1 MEQGLKPELVAEAV
15 SLLQELIAIPSVS
28 RQEDKTAD
36 RIFSFLAQKNLSVS
50 RTGNNVW
57 VKNQYF
63 QAARPTILLNSH
75 HDTVAPNAGY
85 TRNPCEAT
93 LEGDKLYGLGSND
106 AGGPLV
112 ALLAT
117 FLHYQ
122 VIPDLP
128 FNLIFAATA
137 EEEISGN
144 GGVSSIIAALGDIHL
159 AIVGEPTKMELAV
172 AERGLLVIDCV
183 AKGKAGHAARN
194 EGLNAIYE
202 AMKDIEWFH
211 HFHFPQSSP
220 WLGDV
225 SMNVTVI
232 AAGHSHNQVPAA
244 CNFVVDIRLNEH
256 YTHQQVL
263 EIIRKHISCE
273 VKERSTRIKPSFINF
288 EHPFVQAA
296 KALDIKLYGSP
307 TTSDMALMP
316 WTAVKL
322 GPGDSAR
329 SHTADEFILI
339 SEIKQGIETY
349 IHLLHRYSLHLIST
363 QQKPTL

>member
-1 MEQGLKPELVAEAV
+1 MEQGLRPELVDEAV
-15 SLLQELIAIPSVS
+15 SLLRELIAIPSVS

-36 RIFSFLAQKNLSVS
+36 RIFSFLEQKKLFVFRS
-50 RTGNNVW
+50 GNNVW

-63 QAARPTILLNSH
+63 EAARPTILLNSH

-85 TRNPCEAT
+85 TRPPYEAT

-112 ALLAT
+112 ALMAA
-117 FLHYQ
+117 FLHYHD
-122 VIPDLP
+122 IPDLP

-144 GGVSSIIAALGDIHL
+144 GGVSSIVEALDNIHL
-159 AIVGEPTKMELAV
+159 AIVGEPTKLELAV
-172 AERGLLVIDCV
+172 AERGLLVLDCV
-183 AKGKAGHAARN
+183 SKGKAGHAARN
-194 EGLNAIYE
+194 EGLNAIYV
-202 AMKDIEWFH
+202 AMKDIEWFRQ
-211 HFHFPQSSP
+211 FRFPQSSP

-232 AAGHSHNQVPAA
+232 TAGHSHNQVPAT
-244 CNFVVDIRLNEH
+244 CNFVVDIRLNEY

-263 EIIRKHISCE
+263 EIIRKQVSCE
-273 VKERSTRIKPSFINF
+273 VKERSTRIKPSFINI

-329 SHTADEFILI
+329 SHSAYEFILV
-339 SEIKQGIETY
+339 SEIEQGIKTY
-349 IHLLHRYSLHLIST
+349 IQLLHHYSLHLVT
-363 QQKPTL
+363 AQ